1 MVELTANEC
10 RVLGTLIEK
19 AQTVPGSYP
28 MTLNALTNGCNQ
40 KNARDPVTE
49 LGEDVV
55 YQAVD
60 SLRLKGLVREV
71 ILPGSRVA
79 KFRHVV
85 REVYAVNTEEMVI
98 LAELWLRGPQSA
110 AELRSNA
117 SRLSPLESVDAVQAI
132 LNAMAARSE
141 PLVRELARR
150 PGERTTRFEQ
160 LVCPGLHVIAA
171 PAAAHAVADL
181 PGLAAPAGLSAPAG
195 GVGLADRVADL
206 ERQLVELK
214 ATVDSLAKA
223 VANLGGS

>member
-1 MVELTANEC
+1 
-10 RVLGTLIEK
+10 
-19 AQTVPGSYP
+19 
-28 MTLNALTNGCNQ
+28 
-40 KNARDPVTE
+40 
-49 LGEDVV
+49 
-55 YQAVD
+55 
-60 SLRLKGLVREV
+60 
-71 ILPGSRVA
+71 
-79 KFRHVV
+79 
-85 REVYAVNTEEMVI
+85 MVI

-195 GVGLADRVADL
+195 GVGLSDRVADL

>member
-40 KNARDPVTE
+40 KNARDPVTD

-55 YQAVD
+55 YAAVD
-60 SLRLKGLVREV
+60 ALRLKGLVREV

-79 KFRHVV
+79 KFRHLA
-85 REVYAVNTEEMVI
+85 REIYAVNTEELVI

-117 SRLSPLESVDAVQAI
+117 SRLSPLESVDAVQG
-132 LNAMAARSE
+132 LLDAMAARPE
-141 PLVRELARR
+141 PLVRSVTRR
-150 PGERTTRFEQ
+150 PGERTVRFEQ
-160 LVCPGLHVIAA
+160 LVCPGLHVINAPVVAA
-171 PAAAHAVADL
+171 SQAVADL
-181 PGLAAPAGLSAPAG
+181 PGPAAREG
-195 GVGLADRVADL
+195 GTALADRVADL

>member
-10 RVLGTLIEK
+10 RVLGTLVEK

-55 YQAVD
+55 YEAVD

-71 ILPGSRVA
+71 MLSGSRVA
-79 KFRHVV
+79 KFRHMA
-85 REVYAVNTEEMVI
+85 REVYAVSTEELVI

-117 SRLSPLESVDAVQAI
+117 SRMSPLESVDAVQAT
-132 LNAMAARSE
+132 LEAMAARPE

-160 LVCPGLHVIAA
+160 LVCPGLHAAAA
-171 PAAAHAVADL
+171 PVLAASRAVADL
-181 PGLAAPAGLSAPAG
+181 PGAATP
-195 GVGLADRVADL
+195 LADRVADL

-214 ATVDSLAKA
+214 ATVDTLAKA
-223 VANLGGS
+223 VADLGGS